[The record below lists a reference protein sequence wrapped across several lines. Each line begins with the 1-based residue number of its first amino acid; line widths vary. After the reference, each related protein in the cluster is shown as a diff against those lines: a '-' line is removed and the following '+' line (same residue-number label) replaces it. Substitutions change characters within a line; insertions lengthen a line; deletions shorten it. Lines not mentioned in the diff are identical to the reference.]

1 MVGQIYKQRKFVKS
15 LYRNLSRFLKK
26 KKNVKQRDETID
38 RFSFGSKIFCEP
50 SIKRIKNKNISFNI
64 LETSPEIS
72 CSLKNEREISE
83 IIKKI
88 LSGDLINQKQV
99 SASDFS
105 VE

>member
-1 MVGQIYKQRKFVKS
+1 MVGQIYKERKFFKS

-26 KKNVKQRDETID
+26 KKKCKRDETID
-38 RFSFGSKIFCEP
+38 KFSFGSKIFCEP